1 VAPINPNNT
10 PRFRAHYTTIGH
22 QHSVQLRSAGSPF
35 AIGVFLGSYFDAFGL
50 TAADITVD
58 FVDWAPAGSD
68 VFNPVTVGIEGTTY
82 TGDPAAVDHSAA
94 WAYTFIGRTS
104 GGKRVRMAQF
114 GALYLGTDYRFIA
127 GESSPLDN
135 VINILQGA
143 GSLLLGIDGLTPL
156 WKDYC
161 DVQVN
166 DHWVKRLRP

>member
-1 VAPINPNNT
+1 
-10 PRFRAHYTTIGH
+10 
-22 QHSVQLRSAGSPF
+22 
-35 AIGVFLGSYFDAFGL
+35 
-50 TAADITVD
+50 
-58 FVDWAPAGSD
+58 
-68 VFNPVTVGIEGTTY
+68 
-82 TGDPAAVDHSAA
+82 
-94 WAYTFIGRTS
+94 
-104 GGKRVRMAQF
+104 MAQF

-156 WKDYC
+156 WKDYA